1 MGNIEKFAQQMQI
14 KDYCYVNELAPL
26 NLREDY
32 YSVETKDGDIK
43 TVVFCS
49 ENVLQVVDKVE
60 KLQSTGKISDCWIVF
75 ESLLLGET
83 VEAIRERFSVWCE
96 QRIIPIFDVK
106 ENEKF
111 YSFLIQKEVDD
122 AESNPDL
129 AWL

>member
-1 MGNIEKFAQQMQI
+1 MENIENFARRMQI

-26 NLREDY
+26 NLGEDY
-32 YSVETKDGDIK
+32 YSVETKEGEIK

-49 ENVLQVVDKVE
+49 NDVLQVVDKVE

-75 ESLLLGET
+75 ESLLQGKAI
-83 VEAIRERFSVWCE
+83 EAIRERFSVWCE
-96 QRIIPIFDVK
+96 ERIIPIFDIE
-106 ENEKF
+106 ENQKF
-111 YSFLIQKEVDD
+111 YNFLIQKEVDD